1 MCSRHKAWGEDR
13 VMYLDS
19 RGRLRSLLTSWTDV
33 RPPDLFATAAGDRSW
48 FRIDD
53 LLSLAA
59 LVDELGGG
67 NVK

>member
-1 MCSRHKAWGEDR
+1 
-13 VMYLDS
+13 MYLDS